1 MTSICGRRQLEE
13 SREICFFVPF
23 GFYIL
28 TTIPVSHFGIGID
41 TARYGHHVSF
51 MDENKR
57 TASKAFHFEEH
68 DKGYQKL
75 LKALEALA
83 AKSSSNYHFNIR
95 IDAAGQYADNFI
107 HWLHKQKFNMTI
119 SVGTTAK
126 NKNYREV
133 HYSKRKADPVESL
146 GCARFAVVERPPAM
160 LPPNPAFS
168 TLRSVVSAMEAN
180 ATNLTRL
187 VNQLHLLLAT
197 CFPELAMLVNDI
209 SKGYCLAMLAKY
221 PTAKR
226 LAAAKIDSILDI
238 PHMDSEL
245 AKKLYQA
252 AKSSTAH
259 ATDEIQEELVKTKLK
274 EVLAGKQQSIA
285 LLKIMK
291 NAWDSLP
298 NGPHQRIHSI
308 KGIGLQTAAALVAK
322 MVKID
327 RFQTDSALIG
337 YFGIFPEETDTSGTN
352 RDGTPK
358 KGTSFHMCRK
368 GNDHVRRLLYTAAQ
382 SAVKHNPAV
391 RALYARQ
398 AAMGKPYNVI
408 MGHCMAKLLR
418 QVYAVWAKDENFDPE
433 YETKEKQAKEKEKAV
448 GPSVDAPQSL
458 EVTTTDSKVIGPK
471 LKGKRPPI
479 NFAAFK
485 GQLSIAEVLRSHNW
499 KVGTSRGQQLRGPC
513 PIHNGDD
520 KDRSFAVH
528 VGKNTFCCHS
538 CDSKG
543 NALDLLTALS
553 DQSLH
558 DAAWDWIDRTGISPQ
573 LL

>member
-226 LAAAKIDSILDI
+226 LASAKIDSILYI

-298 NGPHQRIHSI
+298 NGLH
-308 KGIGLQTAAALVAK
+308 
-322 MVKID
+322 
-327 RFQTDSALIG
+327 
-337 YFGIFPEETDTSGTN
+337 
-352 RDGTPK
+352 
-358 KGTSFHMCRK
+358 
-368 GNDHVRRLLYTAAQ
+368 
-382 SAVKHNPAV
+382 
-391 RALYARQ
+391 
-398 AAMGKPYNVI
+398 
-408 MGHCMAKLLR
+408 
-418 QVYAVWAKDENFDPE
+418 
-433 YETKEKQAKEKEKAV
+433 TKE
-448 GPSVDAPQSL
+448 
-458 EVTTTDSKVIGPK
+458 
-471 LKGKRPPI
+471 
-479 NFAAFK
+479 
-485 GQLSIAEVLRSHNW
+485 
-499 KVGTSRGQQLRGPC
+499 
-513 PIHNGDD
+513 
-520 KDRSFAVH
+520 
-528 VGKNTFCCHS
+528 
-538 CDSKG
+538 
-543 NALDLLTALS
+543 
-553 DQSLH
+553 
-558 DAAWDWIDRTGISPQ
+558 
-573 LL
+573 